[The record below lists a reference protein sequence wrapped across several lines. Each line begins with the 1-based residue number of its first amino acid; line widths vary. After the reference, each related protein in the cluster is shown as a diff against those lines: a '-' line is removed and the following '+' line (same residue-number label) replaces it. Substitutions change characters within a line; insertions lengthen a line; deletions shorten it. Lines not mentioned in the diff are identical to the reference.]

1 MFAKT
6 SPFHLGSHGSQTMP
20 TTDFRELSNSTIAIE
35 LDLNGRSRVLR
46 GVAVYEQLP
55 GTVAVLRIRVS
66 DPAGDF
72 ELILDEDRFDG
83 QILRNQDKQSDCD
96 FRISLRASNLCLHA

>member
-1 MFAKT
+1 MFANT
-6 SPFHLGSHGSQTMP
+6 SPAHLGSHGSQTMP
-20 TTDFRELSNSTIAIE
+20 TTDFRELNNCSIAIE
-35 LDLNGRSRVLR
+35 LDLNGRPRVLR

-55 GTVAVLRIRVS
+55 GTVSVLRIRVS

-83 QILRNQDKQSDCD
+83 EILQDKQSDCE
-96 FRISLRASNLCLHA
+96 FRIPLAAGNSCLHA